1 MVVAYA
7 STAETRLVLTLTL
20 EEGIM
25 DMSDILPE
33 GLNVNDAWDLL
44 SPVSIYILGMV
55 IYSIFVFKFYRF
67 VASRDVFALDLSKY
81 EDVNLKWLRS
91 TLHVVLYVIKYL
103 VLFPVLAFFWFA
115 VLTLVLAFLSKGQ
128 PFSETLSIALA
139 TVSTI
144 RVTAY
149 YRESLSAEL
158 AKILPFAVL
167 AVFLIDTSFFSV
179 SESIESLKEARDYAD
194 NILYYLL
201 FLIGLEFVL
210 RLLMGAIAL
219 IARSRDRGEGQSSAP
234 QGRDDADGPYEPG
247 PWDPAAVAPAPGPGA
262 QPWLD

>member
-1 MVVAYA
+1 M
-7 STAETRLVLTLTL
+7 E
-20 EEGIM
+20 
-25 DMSDILPE
+25 MSDIFNGE
-33 GLNVNDAWDLL
+33 LNVNDAWDLL
-44 SPVSIYILGMV
+44 SPVSVYILAMV
-55 IYSIFVFKFYRF
+55 IYSVFVFKFYRF

-91 TLHVVLYVIKYL
+91 ALHVALYVVKYL

-115 VLTLVLAFLSKGQ
+115 VLTLILAFLSKGQ

-149 YRESLSAEL
+149 YKEELSMEL

-179 SESIESLKEARDYAD
+179 SESIESLQEARDYTD

-210 RLLMGAIAL
+210 RLLMGVAKIVA
-219 IARSRDRGEGQSSAP
+219 ASRGRGPEQPSVD
-234 QGRDDADGPYEPG
+234 QWRDDPAAPHESG
-247 PWDPAAVAPAPGPGA
+247 PWDPAAVVPEPDAAK